1 MFIYAEDILRA
12 EHKLLVDAVADEKAE
27 SCFTSGYI
35 TGIVALA
42 AELTEPKEEAK
53 TDGRTYSN

>member
-27 SCFTSGYI
+27 SCFISGYI
-35 TGIVALA
+35 TGIIALA

-53 TDGRTYSN
+53 TDG